1 MTATEAM
8 LEPPA
13 ARCARV
19 EEAATVVV
27 MVEADTAAEAA
38 SQPRGVNPGG
48 NEETAVRG
56 AAAAPAAVA
65 ISGALTS
72 GQG

>member
-1 MTATEAM
+1 M

-13 ARCARV
+13 ARCARA
-19 EEAATVVV
+19 EEAATVDA

-38 SQPRGVNPGG
+38 SQPRGVSPGG
-48 NEETAVRG
+48 NEETAARG
-56 AAAAPAAVA
+56 AAEAPAAA
-65 ISGALTS
+65 ATSGVLTS

>member
-1 MTATEAM
+1 M

-13 ARCARV
+13 ARSARA
-19 EEAATVVV
+19 EEAATVEA

-38 SQPRGVNPGG
+38 SLPKGASPGG
-48 NEETAVRG
+48 NEETAARG
-56 AAAAPAAVA
+56 AVEAPAAAAT
-65 ISGALTS
+65 SGFSTS